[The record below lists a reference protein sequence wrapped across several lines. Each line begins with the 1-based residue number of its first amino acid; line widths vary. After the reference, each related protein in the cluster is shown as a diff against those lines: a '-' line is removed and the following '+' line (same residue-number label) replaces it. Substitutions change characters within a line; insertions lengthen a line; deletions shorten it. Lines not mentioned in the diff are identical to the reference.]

1 MNDKFKK
8 IKYIIV
14 DLDDT
19 LLRKDRT
26 ISSYALSIY
35 KKAQEKGYKIV
46 FNTSRSKQNSQKYF
60 DLVGA
65 DYGIYSGGCQ
75 IVDKFG
81 NELFSLTMNKEK
93 VNDVINKL
101 IKVCEKVSVQTKD
114 KFYASDKEY
123 KAQNAIHYDFSK
135 GFHEDAFK
143 IMCYSFDHDLI
154 EKIADENGLEFQNY
168 LNGGWHRLSI
178 KGANKYNGILHFL
191 EITHSSIEECMTFGD
206 DFGDKE
212 MIEKAGVGVAMA
224 NSQKEVLDVATY
236 VTKSNNEDGVAY
248 FINKYLLN

>member
-1 MNDKFKK
+1 MENKFKK

-26 ISSYALSIY
+26 ISTEALEIY

-46 FNTSRSKQNSQKYF
+46 FNTSRSKQNSQKYS
-60 DLVGA
+60 DMVHA

-75 IVDKFG
+75 VVDKDG
-81 NELFSLTMNKEK
+81 KELFAITIPAEK
-93 VNDVINKL
+93 VNDIVLKL
-101 IKVCEKVSVQTKD
+101 LKVCEKVSVQTKEH
-114 KFYASDKEY
+114 FYASDAEY

-143 IMCYSFDHDLI
+143 VMCYSMDHDLI
-154 EKIADENGLEFQNY
+154 EKIANENGLEFQNY

-178 KGANKYNGILHFL
+178 KGANKWNGILRFL
-191 EITHSSIEECMTFGD
+191 EVVNGSKEECMTFGD
-206 DFGDKE
+206 DFGDME
-212 MIEKAGVGVAMA
+212 MIEKAGVGVAMK
-224 NSQKEVLDVATY
+224 NSQKEVLEIAPY
-236 VTKSNNEDGVAY
+236 ITKSNDEDGVAY
-248 FINKYLLN
+248 FIATNLLK